1 MQNVFSVI
9 SYMLYVAAFG
19 CFILTFE
26 YLDRYFRDIWS
37 STFKASYPWLF
48 VSQIMFPILV
58 GILLV
63 LPQWVTT
70 LKQEGSWK
78 IDWIMLLT
86 VGLPALFFALAP
98 IIWVLHSELLI
109 TLYHQ
114 IMTLHRGIVKVAG
127 ILFGFV
133 LITSFSKQENKDATH
148 N

>member
-1 MQNVFSVI
+1 
-9 SYMLYVAAFG
+9 
-19 CFILTFE
+19 
-26 YLDRYFRDIWS
+26 
-37 STFKASYPWLF
+37 
-48 VSQIMFPILV
+48 MFPILV
-58 GILLV
+58 GLLLV

-78 IDWIMLLT
+78 IDWIMVLT

-127 ILFGFV
+127 ILFGSV
-133 LITSFSKQENKDATH
+133 LITSNKRIKMLRITSGQVR
-148 N
+148 NFL